1 MNEFLIE
8 ITEETRQNQQLLD
21 FETLHQE
28 PVALEDLKEVLAI
41 VVDRDDLQIYQHEW
55 LVEIENEKSL
65 QLINRYSKIV
75 EDSLEKIHLV
85 VKISLPSKETAF
97 LIRETLGSLLK

>member
-1 MNEFLIE
+1 MSEFLIE

-55 LVEIENEKSL
+55 LIELENEKSL
-65 QLINRYSKIV
+65 HLINRYCKIV
-75 EDSLEKIHLV
+75 DESAEKIHLV
-85 VKISLPSKETAF
+85 VKISLPTKETAV
-97 LIRETLGSLLK
+97 LIREALGSLLK